1 MSAVSQVLMQRTA
14 AEQKLLQRNVTV
26 VNFKWLKKES
36 KLGNFSLYNQKK
48 RFEVYLPGEKTNK

>member
-26 VNFKWLKKES
+26 VNFK
-36 KLGNFSLYNQKK
+36 
-48 RFEVYLPGEKTNK
+48 